1 MEEAIKDGSE
11 SLLSQDRL
19 LLLILTFLDAAD
31 VAVELSSGGGGGG
44 GSDVGEIRNA
54 FVHSIDF
61 FLLRPRLLLL
71 LLSLGTGL
79 FRRRHFSLPC
89 FPSSSINLTHKV
101 LLHRAHSH
109 YPHPSTHP
117 SLNFSW
123 SPPTPPTPHL
133 EPMRREPI

>member
-19 LLLILTFLDAAD
+19 LFILTFLDAAD
-31 VAVELSSGGGGGG
+31 VAVELSSGGGGG

-71 LLSLGTGL
+71 LLSLPAFFVVVT
-79 FRRRHFSLPC
+79 SLC
-89 FPSSSINLTHKV
+89 HVFP
-101 LLHRAHSH
+101 AAA
-109 YPHPSTHP
+109 ST
-117 SLNFSW
+117 
-123 SPPTPPTPHL
+123 
-133 EPMRREPI
+133 